1 MAGLSAAVDDAMRT
15 QAKVERGDQLCIATV
30 QASSKD
36 YNEKHF
42 INARC
47 VLHIGLSLA
56 TSPHSL
62 RVWHTR
68 AKTLSQA
75 HTLRLKSVCSCGHRE
90 SAQISGQRKVGGD
103 RKLVSV
109 LAALTLQQERLPR

>member
-1 MAGLSAAVDDAMRT
+1 MHCDGAGRHRKIT
-15 QAKVERGDQLCIATV
+15 TK
-30 QASSKD
+30 
-36 YNEKHF
+36 KHF